1 MWRSPTSVPVV
12 WHLIYAQHLAL
23 CGARPKHKCMVQ
35 SKRLTPGLFPFTL
48 CGFVLLLIDVVDT
61 GVLSLPR
68 VLPSNTLNIDEG
80 GGVVLAGIGQQ
91 CPPPSL
97 LLPVPANERCS
108 LLFTPHINGDL
119 VNAHWAALGGC
130 CNHRRQRQLQ
140 LLPPLL
146 RFLSSIVFAPPP
158 DSSSRS
164 VLSVPDGGPSCT
176 PTLRCWS

>member
-1 MWRSPTSVPVV
+1 MPSIWSYAGRAQSTNVWYRVSGLRRVSSLSPCAELSSSSLMLLRRESCHSLESCPPTPSSLTRGGIVP
-12 WHLIYAQHLAL
+12 
-23 CGARPKHKCMVQ
+23 
-35 SKRLTPGLFPFTL
+35 
-48 CGFVLLLIDVVDT
+48 
-61 GVLSLPR
+61 
-68 VLPSNTLNIDEG
+68 
-80 GGVVLAGIGQQ
+80 AGIGQQ
-91 CPPPSL
+91 CPPLSL
-97 LLPVPANERCS
+97 LRPVPANERCS
-108 LLFTPHINGDL
+108 LLSTPHINGDL

-130 CNHRRQRQLQ
+130 CNHHGQRQLQ